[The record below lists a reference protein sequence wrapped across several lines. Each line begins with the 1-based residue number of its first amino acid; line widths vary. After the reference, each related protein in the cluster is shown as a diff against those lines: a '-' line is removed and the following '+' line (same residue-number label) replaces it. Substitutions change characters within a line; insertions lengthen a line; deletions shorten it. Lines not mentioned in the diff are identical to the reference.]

1 MEFNKMKTRT
11 LIEIYEEIEKF
22 INYLEKAKE
31 IEG

>member
-11 LIEIYEEIEKF
+11 LIEIYEEIGKF
-22 INYLEKAKE
+22 ISYLEKAKE